1 MQVHKKP
8 EHANFPLHPPLED
21 LLTKLYHK
29 VPRLNFESLH
39 SGYVKGSEQVIY
51 EVRVFN
57 GNEVVGDIEVNYTS
71 FRNQGKCDVYTISSP
86 RIKNRITPRHAK
98 VTKLSAE
105 ALKTAVK
112 TFSPVSTA
120 TEIVTA
126 MKGRI
131 ATEVGSVQYNAVR
144 QAERLGED
152 YLLPLMELAMMVN
165 SGDRAVVINADIA
178 RMLSKNNLEKAI
190 NSARIATSVN
200 TDFKNQSG
208 IMIKEERDGS
218 LLGVLLDASLQ
229 DSSRVVT
236 HRDTYGLP
244 EIYQTKL
251 AMLRILEQKQPVESI
266 GVKFSIEDT
275 NWYYLTGGEIITTS

>member
-1 MQVHKKP
+1 
-8 EHANFPLHPPLED
+8 
-21 LLTKLYHK
+21 
-29 VPRLNFESLH
+29 
-39 SGYVKGSEQVIY
+39 
-51 EVRVFN
+51 
-57 GNEVVGDIEVNYTS
+57 
-71 FRNQGKCDVYTISSP
+71 
-86 RIKNRITPRHAK
+86 
-98 VTKLSAE
+98 
-105 ALKTAVK
+105 
-112 TFSPVSTA
+112 
-120 TEIVTA
+120 

-152 YLLPLMELAMMVN
+152 HLLPLMELAMMVN
-165 SGDRAVVINADIA
+165 SGDRTVVINADIA
-178 RMLSKNNLEKAI
+178 KMLSKNNLEKAI

-200 TDFKNQSG
+200 NDFKNQSG
-208 IMIKEERDGS
+208 IMVKEERDGS